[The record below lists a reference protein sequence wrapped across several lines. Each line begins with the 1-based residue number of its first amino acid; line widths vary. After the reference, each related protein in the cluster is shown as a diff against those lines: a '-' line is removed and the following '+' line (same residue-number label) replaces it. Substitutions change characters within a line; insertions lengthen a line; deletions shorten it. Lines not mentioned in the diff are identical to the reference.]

1 MIKVGLVSL
10 GCAKNLID
18 SEMILA
24 MFTADEY
31 KLTDN
36 PAEADLLIVNTCGFI
51 EEAKEEA
58 IDTILQMAQYPG
70 KLVVVGCFVERN
82 LAELQKSLPEVDL
95 WVPLKDYPH
104 LHEKIETL
112 LGTKGHSAARSFAPC
127 RFDPGLRRLS
137 PNQRRLQ

>member
-1 MIKVGLVSL
+1 MRDIGDNIPMIKVGMVSL

-24 MFTADEY
+24 MFSGEEY

-51 EEAKEEA
+51 EDAKTEA
-58 IDTILQMAQYPG
+58 IDTILAMAQYPA
-70 KLVVVGCFVERN
+70 KLVVVGCFVERS
-82 LAELQKSLPEVDL
+82 LEELKKSIPEVDL

-104 LHEKIETL
+104 LHEEIEAL
-112 LGTKGHSAARSFAPC
+112 LGTKDIRPLNPLHRVVSTP
-127 RFDPGLRRLS
+127 DY
-137 PNQRRLQ
+137 

>member
-58 IDTILQMAQYPG
+58 IDTILEMAQYPG

-82 LAELQKSLPEVDL
+82 LEELKASVPEVDL
-95 WVPLKDYPH
+95 WVPIREYPE
-104 LHEKIETL
+104 LNKKIEAL
-112 LGTKGHSAARSFAPC
+112 LGSEGIAPINPLK
-127 RFDPGLRRLS
+127 RVVSTP
-137 PNQRRLQ
+137 